1 MTMDSDILR
10 EKFLRST
17 ESLDRLGNDMKQ
29 LIFSRAQDL
38 RESKDYLETLIKE
51 KEAVDVQI
59 TEQEAKIASHQ
70 EEITNQANLK
80 DELVKK
86 QKNTIEELQGKKI
99 RLNEINEEKK
109 ELTNAKEKITRETE
123 KIKKEIAEKREYI
136 ASLIKSNQELEMKLK
151 TEIDAKAAENK
162 ELFKYLETIK
172 AKNAVISFLLEES
185 AEDIPEVDILAAV
198 MKLGRTTKEQL
209 KVELE
214 GRISPVMIS
223 RTLGR
228 MAEKRLLNYNQ
239 QNDTISI

>member
-1 MTMDSDILR
+1 MDSDILR